1 MPLYEYECENCGRRF
16 ERLQSINDEPVRQC
30 PECAGAVHKI
40 FHAAGIIFKGSGWYI
55 TDSRK
60 STSGAVTGEPKPGNG
75 ETQKADTGTKSE
87 SKPDSPPVSKSDSQ
101 SATQPTAKA
110 ESKSESKSESK

>member
-60 STSGAVTGEPKPGNG
+60 ATSGAVTGDSKPGNG
-75 ETQKADTGTKSE
+75 DTPKGDTGTKTE
-87 SKPDSPPVSKSDSQ
+87 GKSDSQ
-101 SATQPTAKA
+101 PAAKAEGKSESQPAARA